1 MKIIISSAVTSEEK
15 KAVKEKLYEM
25 ASNNLIKI
33 EDKIYDCADTP
44 CFWEKKTKQV
54 EIYETIS
61 EADWFVCLVTGS
73 EIGYYTWKE
82 MEFVIN
88 EKLKGSPVRISVF
101 HPNNI
106 HNETDKKPESIE
118 KNKPLSWNLFCKEAG
133 ELLVN
138 SAEQELYWNAYVAD
152 TENKGIC
159 SAVESELLKAIKMN
173 AFPFQHIDF
182 FVQEGKSVIAEKFF
196 FETINCNNTYIYR
209 DSVDGD
215 LKHLCKDSTFSFIFI
230 TGKPVSGKSRALY
243 EFLRSEL
250 KDRRVV
256 VMNRENI
263 IDICNNLSVSLA
275 QRKHWFNNF
284 ASKDVEENIYFVCD
298 QIDDVLSR
306 APQEMKTV
314 FLDTINEHDNYK
326 LIATGTKNSIEN
338 FINSSNETN
347 GIIVRNYQ
355 IINIPLI
362 SNDPDSE
369 DILSKLRYIYRPQ
382 EGEVVGDFIPGLKE
396 NTIKVAGEIVNE
408 CRTNKF
414 LRKFI
419 QALQIT
425 LLYRREKA
433 LLLPICISHSFL
445 SDAEF
450 KDGIIAR
457 SLKFLSEKN
466 FIIIYDNK
474 NIGKEIPDLGNLIN
488 DPSSSSNVTIDNED
502 FPGWIGGDYY
512 FKINE
517 LLWQI
522 IEEFPYKSID
532 EPLLYDLF
540 DKNQLIN
547 AMNAF
552 WKSYPHASTL
562 RRLISRIPKR
572 QTPDKDGD
580 EKRLRMTW
588 DFVFDKIKN
597 NLKVENENIN
607 EMRMASNCLIGRA
620 ANIDEVKD
628 VLVFMERNNITLDN
642 SSIGEMCYFAVK
654 RLQHSDGFHAFVEK
668 IEELDRALQKQE
680 VQREAIWTYEDF
692 YRVSWKI
699 KLYSNEYQHAYM
711 FVKEALDK
719 LHYKDADD
727 RVFEAGDAVKQIF
740 SKRNS
745 FEQRNLKMMMVD
757 LSLLCKTKDDVLQ
770 LLNIYIDYQMLPSAS
785 VVHNICHV
793 VHDAETVLKI
803 MDMLFKEK
811 ETITNYF
818 QEYEEIIV
826 NFVPYMNSFGD
837 SVRLYERW
845 RKDIKDNVNDTR
857 PNLRFVSLCLKNCKK
872 EEFQSAIGY
881 IHKELGDKANGIIY
895 NILIS
900 LAPNSEDALYLLNK
914 MKETDVDEYTLSN
927 CLNVVMKSS
936 KSDKSDEREYQNFL
950 IAYEFINHPK
960 LRVFAKNPSCLQKIY
975 ELAYDKGQER
985 TIDKMICRKENSSI
999 WNNDFINSTLIMKR
1013 YRTFSDAFNDVYENA
1028 FWAFRRKTGDQRP
1041 ELFNS
1046 MCTKYFNDKWLTNQE
1061 LPEESVAKLKKNIA
1075 QIIEERGLGLN
1086 LRLIQDEIF
1095 ILNYH
1100 FKLLGKQLFDSG
1112 NKEMSR
1118 EFIEFF
1124 KGKNGSNFNLKN
1136 LMAIN
1141 RYIKYIRHLPGQSD
1155 SETQWQMIITLYD
1168 FYKNYY
1174 EENRLNFKPDAS
1186 IYVSMMNHIENCPDE
1201 KKTEHIKFI
1210 DGELCRYAVKN
1221 TDALNA
1227 ILNKWKKIYEIN
1239 YPTTGHN
1246 IYVAFI
1252 KKIRESHSSEDVL
1265 NIVKEEIENDGF
1277 ITPSLLNCAL
1287 EKYRNFQRNHH
1298 KTVNNFVKVSKEK
1311 LGSNPRYINIDY
1323 LVNAY
1328 ASACLSPEVKLL
1340 LTHIKSMYVGA
1351 KDWIEFRKEIN
1362 NACENFEEKQLSDL
1376 LQVLTDHQLSDSLTI
1391 RGKTLVALLEKDDDR
1406 RKIHMQDIGSMQG
1419 INEVSFGMLAS
1430 DMTIAKFDINLSRF
1444 YYDKWLQ
1451 IYKDIYRD
1459 DDNKWQFQYL
1469 PEQKW
1474 NTIGQHL
1481 RIEIEELYR
1490 QQLSGQQY
1498 KCVVSM
1504 SIANLYV
1511 HLKKNNKLEVLKRID
1526 DIIKMFKMAKK
1537 EIKEANFERIRR
1549 EDLEAL
1555 LDFFHKEP

>member
-44 CFWEKKTKQV
+44 CFWEKKAKQV
-54 EIYETIS
+54 EIYETIL

-152 TENKGIC
+152 AENKGIC

-182 FVQEGKSVIAEKFF
+182 FVQEGKSVIAEQFF

-250 KDRRVV
+250 KDKRVV

-263 IDICNNLSVSLA
+263 IGICNNLSASLA

-298 QIDDVLSR
+298 QIDDVLSKV
-306 APQEMKTV
+306 PQEMKTV
-314 FLDTINEHDNYK
+314 FLDTITEHDNYK

-338 FINSSNETN
+338 FINNSNETN

-362 SNDPDSE
+362 SNDPDRE
-369 DILSKLRYIYRPQ
+369 DILSKLRYIYSTQ

-396 NTIKVAGEIVNE
+396 NTMKVADEIVNE
-408 CRTNKF
+408 CMTNKF
-414 LRKFI
+414 LRKFIRAFI

-445 SDAEF
+445 SDAKF
-450 KDGIIAR
+450 KDGIIA
-457 SLKFLSEKN
+457 SLKFLLEKN
-466 FIIIYDNK
+466 LIIIYNNE
-474 NIGKEIPDLGNLIN
+474 NISKEIPDLGKLIS
-488 DPSSSSNVTIDNED
+488 DPSSNVTIDNEK
-502 FPGWIGGDYY
+502 FPRWIGGTYY

-522 IEEFPYKSID
+522 IEEFTYKPTD

-540 DKNQLIN
+540 DNDQLIN
-547 AMNAF
+547 AMNVF

-628 VLVFMERNNITLDN
+628 VLAFMEKNNITLDN
-642 SSIGEMCYFAVK
+642 SSIGEMCCFAVK

-668 IEELDRALQKQE
+668 IEELDHALQKQE
-680 VQREAIWTYEDF
+680 VQRNAIWAYKYF

-719 LHYKDADD
+719 LHYEDADD

-745 FEQRNLKMMMVD
+745 FELRNLKMVMVD

-770 LLNIYIDYQMLPSAS
+770 LLNIYIDYQR
-785 VVHNICHV
+785 V
-793 VHDAETVLKI
+793 T
-803 MDMLFKEK
+803 
-811 ETITNYF
+811 
-818 QEYEEIIV
+818 
-826 NFVPYMNSFGD
+826 
-837 SVRLYERW
+837 RW
-845 RKDIKDNVNDTR
+845 LVYKPTQPTR
-857 PNLRFVSLCLKNCKK
+857 PTT
-872 EEFQSAIGY
+872 AI
-881 IHKELGDKANGIIY
+881 
-895 NILIS
+895 
-900 LAPNSEDALYLLNK
+900 
-914 MKETDVDEYTLSN
+914 
-927 CLNVVMKSS
+927 
-936 KSDKSDEREYQNFL
+936 
-950 IAYEFINHPK
+950 
-960 LRVFAKNPSCLQKIY
+960 
-975 ELAYDKGQER
+975 
-985 TIDKMICRKENSSI
+985 
-999 WNNDFINSTLIMKR
+999 
-1013 YRTFSDAFNDVYENA
+1013 
-1028 FWAFRRKTGDQRP
+1028 
-1041 ELFNS
+1041 
-1046 MCTKYFNDKWLTNQE
+1046 
-1061 LPEESVAKLKKNIA
+1061 
-1075 QIIEERGLGLN
+1075 
-1086 LRLIQDEIF
+1086 
-1095 ILNYH
+1095 
-1100 FKLLGKQLFDSG
+1100 
-1112 NKEMSR
+1112 
-1118 EFIEFF
+1118 
-1124 KGKNGSNFNLKN
+1124 
-1136 LMAIN
+1136 
-1141 RYIKYIRHLPGQSD
+1141 
-1155 SETQWQMIITLYD
+1155 
-1168 FYKNYY
+1168 
-1174 EENRLNFKPDAS
+1174 
-1186 IYVSMMNHIENCPDE
+1186 
-1201 KKTEHIKFI
+1201 
-1210 DGELCRYAVKN
+1210 
-1221 TDALNA
+1221 
-1227 ILNKWKKIYEIN
+1227 
-1239 YPTTGHN
+1239 
-1246 IYVAFI
+1246 
-1252 KKIRESHSSEDVL
+1252 
-1265 NIVKEEIENDGF
+1265 
-1277 ITPSLLNCAL
+1277 
-1287 EKYRNFQRNHH
+1287 
-1298 KTVNNFVKVSKEK
+1298 
-1311 LGSNPRYINIDY
+1311 
-1323 LVNAY
+1323 
-1328 ASACLSPEVKLL
+1328 
-1340 LTHIKSMYVGA
+1340 
-1351 KDWIEFRKEIN
+1351 
-1362 NACENFEEKQLSDL
+1362 
-1376 LQVLTDHQLSDSLTI
+1376 
-1391 RGKTLVALLEKDDDR
+1391 
-1406 RKIHMQDIGSMQG
+1406 
-1419 INEVSFGMLAS
+1419 
-1430 DMTIAKFDINLSRF
+1430 
-1444 YYDKWLQ
+1444 
-1451 IYKDIYRD
+1451 
-1459 DDNKWQFQYL
+1459 
-1469 PEQKW
+1469 
-1474 NTIGQHL
+1474 
-1481 RIEIEELYR
+1481 
-1490 QQLSGQQY
+1490 
-1498 KCVVSM
+1498 
-1504 SIANLYV
+1504 
-1511 HLKKNNKLEVLKRID
+1511 
-1526 DIIKMFKMAKK
+1526 
-1537 EIKEANFERIRR
+1537 
-1549 EDLEAL
+1549 
-1555 LDFFHKEP
+1555 

>member
-15 KAVKEKLYEM
+15 EAVKEKLYEM

-106 HNETDKKPESIE
+106 HNETDKKLESIE

-182 FVQEGKSVIAEKFF
+182 FVQEGKSVSAEKFF
-196 FETINCNNTYIYR
+196 FETINYNNTYIYR

-215 LKHLCKDSTFSFIFI
+215 LKHLCKDTTFSFIFI

-250 KDRRVV
+250 KDKRVV

-263 IDICNNLSVSLA
+263 IKICNNLSASLA

-284 ASKDVEENIYFVCD
+284 ASKYVEENIYFVCD
-298 QIDDVLSR
+298 QIDDVLSKV
-306 APQEMKTV
+306 PQEMKTV

-338 FINSSNETN
+338 FINNSNETN

-362 SNDPDSE
+362 SNDPDRK
-369 DILSKLRYIYRPQ
+369 DILSKLRYIYKAK

-396 NTIKVAGEIVNE
+396 ATMKVAGEIVNE
-408 CRTNKF
+408 CRTNIF

-419 QALQIT
+419 QSLQIT

-450 KDGIIAR
+450 KDGIIA

-466 FIIIYDNK
+466 FIIIYDNENK
-474 NIGKEIPDLGNLIN
+474 GKKIPDLWKLNNELSSN
-488 DPSSSSNVTIDNED
+488 DPRSNVTIDNEE

-522 IEEFPYKSID
+522 IEEFTYKPTD

-540 DKNQLIN
+540 DKKQLIN
-547 AMNAF
+547 AMNVF

-628 VLVFMERNNITLDN
+628 VLAFMERNNITLDN
-642 SSIGEMCYFAVK
+642 SSIGEMCCFAVK

-668 IEELDRALQKQE
+668 IEELDHALQKQE

-719 LHYKDADD
+719 LHYEDADD

-745 FEQRNLKMMMVD
+745 FELRNLKMMMVD

-845 RKDIKDNVNDTR
+845 RKDIKDNVNGTR

-927 CLNVVMKSS
+927 CLNVVIKSS

-975 ELAYDKGQER
+975 ELAYDKGQDIYIYK
-985 TIDKMICRKENSSI
+985 TICCENKNFI
-999 WNNDFINSTLIMKR
+999 WDNDFINSTLIMKR
-1013 YRTFSDAFNDVYENA
+1013 YRTFSDAFNDVYEKA
-1028 FWAFRRKTGDQRP
+1028 LLEFRRKTGDQRP

-1046 MCTKYFNDKWLTNQE
+1046 MCTKYFNDKCLTNQE
-1061 LPEESVAKLKKNIA
+1061 PPEESVVKLKENIA
-1075 QIIEERGLGLN
+1075 QIIEDGVP
-1086 LRLIQDEIF
+1086 RLIQDEIF

-1100 FKLLGKQLFDSG
+1100 FKLLGEKLFDWD

-1118 EFIEFF
+1118 KFIEFF
-1124 KGKNGSNFNLKN
+1124 KGKNGSNFNPKN

-1174 EENRLNFKPDAS
+1174 EENRLKFKPDAS

-1287 EKYRNFQRNHH
+1287 EQYRNFQRNHH
-1298 KTVNNFVKVSKEK
+1298 KTVNDFVEHSKEE
-1311 LGSNPRYINIDY
+1311 LGSNPRYININY

-1328 ASACLSPEVKLL
+1328 PSACLSPEVKLL

-1362 NACENFEEKQLSDL
+1362 NACEKFEEKQLSDL

-1406 RKIHMQDIGSMQG
+1406 RKIHMQDIESMQG

-1444 YYDKWLQ
+1444 YYDEWLQ

-1490 QQLSGQQY
+1490 QKMSGQQH
-1498 KCVVSM
+1498 KL
-1504 SIANLYV
+1504 SIAGLYD
-1511 HLKKNNKLEVLKRID
+1511 HLKKKDNKLEVLERID
-1526 DIIKMFKMAKK
+1526 DIIKMFKMANK

>member
-15 KAVKEKLYEM
+15 EAVKEKLYEM

-44 CFWEKKTKQV
+44 CFWEKKAKQV

-101 HPNNI
+101 HPNSI

-152 TENKGIC
+152 AENKGIC

-182 FVQEGKSVIAEKFF
+182 FVQEGKSVSAKQFF

-215 LKHLCKDSTFSFIFI
+215 LKHLCKDTTFSFIFI

-250 KDRRVV
+250 KDKRVV

-263 IDICNNLSVSLA
+263 IKICNNLSASLA

-298 QIDDVLSR
+298 QIDDVLSKV
-306 APQEMKTV
+306 PQEMKTV

-338 FINSSNETN
+338 FINNSNETN

-362 SNDPDSE
+362 SNDPDRK
-369 DILSKLRYIYRPQ
+369 DILSKLRYIYKAK

-396 NTIKVAGEIVNE
+396 ATMKVAGEIVNE
-408 CRTNKF
+408 CRTNIF

-419 QALQIT
+419 QSLQIT

-450 KDGIIAR
+450 KDGIIA

-466 FIIIYDNK
+466 FIIIYDNENK
-474 NIGKEIPDLGNLIN
+474 GKKIPDLWKLNNELSSN
-488 DPSSSSNVTIDNED
+488 DPRSNVTIDNEE

-522 IEEFPYKSID
+522 IEEFTYKPTD

-540 DKNQLIN
+540 DKKQLIN
-547 AMNAF
+547 AMNVY

-628 VLVFMERNNITLDN
+628 VLAFMERNNITLDN
-642 SSIGEMCYFAVK
+642 SSIGEMCCFAVK

-668 IEELDRALQKQE
+668 IEELDHALQKQE

-719 LHYKDADD
+719 LHYEDADD

-845 RKDIKDNVNDTR
+845 RKDIKDNVNGTR

-927 CLNVVMKSS
+927 CLNVVIKSS

-975 ELAYDKGQER
+975 ELAYDKGQDIYIYK
-985 TIDKMICRKENSSI
+985 TICCENKNFI
-999 WNNDFINSTLIMKR
+999 WDNDFINSTLIMKR
-1013 YRTFSDAFNDVYENA
+1013 YRTFSDAFNDVYEKA
-1028 FWAFRRKTGDQRP
+1028 LLEFRRKTGDQRP

-1046 MCTKYFNDKWLTNQE
+1046 MCTKYFNDKCLTNQE
-1061 LPEESVAKLKKNIA
+1061 PPEESVVKLKENIA
-1075 QIIEERGLGLN
+1075 QIIEDGVP
-1086 LRLIQDEIF
+1086 RLIQDEIF

-1100 FKLLGKQLFDSG
+1100 FKLLGEKLFDWD

-1118 EFIEFF
+1118 KFIEFF
-1124 KGKNGSNFNLKN
+1124 KGKNGSNFNPKN

-1174 EENRLNFKPDAS
+1174 EENRLKFKPDAS

-1201 KKTEHIKFI
+1201 KKAEHIKFI

-1227 ILNKWKKIYEIN
+1227 ILNKWKKKYEIN

-1265 NIVKEEIENDGF
+1265 NIIKEEIENDGF

-1287 EKYRNFQRNHH
+1287 EQYRNFQRNHH
-1298 KTVNNFVKVSKEK
+1298 KTVNDFVKRSKEK
-1311 LGSNPRYINIDY
+1311 PGSNPRYININD

-1328 ASACLSPEVKLL
+1328 PSACLSPEVKLL
-1340 LTHIKSMYVGA
+1340 FTHIKSMYVGA

-1362 NACENFEEKQLSDL
+1362 NACEKFEEKQLSDL

-1406 RKIHMQDIGSMQG
+1406 RKIHMQDIESMQG

-1430 DMTIAKFDINLSRF
+1430 DMTIAKFDINLSRS

-1490 QQLSGQQY
+1490 QKMSGQQH
-1498 KCVVSM
+1498 KL
-1504 SIANLYV
+1504 SIAGLYD
-1511 HLKKNNKLEVLKRID
+1511 HLKKKDNKLEVLERID
-1526 DIIKMFKMAKK
+1526 DIIKMFKMANK

-1555 LDFFHKEP
+1555 LDIFHKEP